1 MNNGISYEEFLE
13 QHGSL
18 TYAFVGVSM
27 LPLLRQNKDLFT
39 VHKKGAARC
48 RVGDVVLYRRPPDQ
62 YVLHRIIEVRP
73 SNYVIL
79 GDNCVAKEYGITDA
93 DIIGVLTGFI
103 RGGRKHSTEE
113 VGYRL
118 YTFIWLH
125 TAAIRV
131 FLKKSGFRIKKLI
144 KKLPPHQKTDQKR

>member
-39 VHKKGAARC
+39 VRKKDGTRC
-48 RVGDVVLYRRPPDQ
+48 RVGDVVLYRRPPDR
-62 YVLHRIIEVRP
+62 YVLHRIVQVRP
-73 SNYVIL
+73 NDYVIL
-79 GDNCVAKEYGITDA
+79 GDNCVSKEYGITDA

-113 VGYRL
+113 PGYRL

-125 TAAIRV
+125 TAALRIL
-131 FLKKSGFRIKKLI
+131 LKKSIFRIKRLV
-144 KKLPPHQKTDQKR
+144 KKMLPHQKADQKR